1 VPPSIPSHEFLEPD
15 EYESWNALLLLT
27 RNVLAELDEAI
38 RREHGI
44 AVSEFDVLITLFN
57 TEEQR
62 MVMSELAARAMLS
75 PAGTTHLVTRLERS
89 GLLRREVDPA
99 DRRRWYAVLT
109 TAGERA
115 LREARPTHNEV
126 LRRTFL
132 GATSP
137 ADRRAFRQLLKRL
150 G

>member
-1 VPPSIPSHEFLEPD
+1 MPQSIPDHEFLEPD

-38 RREHGI
+38 RREH
-44 AVSEFDVLITLFN
+44 
-57 TEEQR
+57 R
-62 MVMSELAARAMLS
+62 MVMSELATPAMLS

-109 TAGERA
+109 AAGERA

-132 GATSP
+132 GVTSA